1 MENEETERKKDEA
14 FNSVKLQPQAAQSR
28 LIEPLGVKM
37 ITPIVC
43 QLCEMDWEHGACG
56 DCTLTRKQL
65 DGCIG
70 LHRQIELLTDMVAK
84 LQSQLDSALDDHCD
98 SH

>member
-1 MENEETERKKDEA
+1 MQEHSNDKDQAENADKVS
-14 FNSVKLQPQAAQSR
+14 NSELN
-28 LIEPLGVKM
+28 EPLGVKV

-43 QLCEMDWEHGACG
+43 QLCEMDWQNGACG

-65 DGCIG
+65 DGCTG
-70 LHRQIELLTDMVAK
+70 LHRQIELLEQMNDNLRK
-84 LQSQLDSALDDHCD
+84 QLDAALDDHCD

>member
-1 MENEETERKKDEA
+1 MNRQDNDIENAEIQRA
-14 FNSVKLQPQAAQSR
+14 VSQSE
-28 LIEPLGVKM
+28 LNEPLGVKV

-43 QLCEMDWEHGACG
+43 QLCEMDWQNGACG

-65 DGCIG
+65 AGCIG